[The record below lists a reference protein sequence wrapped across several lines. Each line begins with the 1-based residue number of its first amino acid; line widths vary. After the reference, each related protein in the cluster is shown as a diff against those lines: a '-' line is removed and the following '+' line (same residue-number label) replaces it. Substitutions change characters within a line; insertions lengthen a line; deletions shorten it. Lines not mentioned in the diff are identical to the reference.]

1 MVLWLL
7 ERQGQSH
14 GIGAG
19 VSQWLWLA
27 RKASRSLGKEVSRLQ
42 WHDSFLLDYT
52 FLHLS
57 SFLPATSFLSSPF
70 FFSGD
75 VLHELLSILFLHG
88 FHVTKLEL
96 MVESSTT
103 SNYHP
108 FPAFLTSLALEED
121 GAESAFRA
129 EKDDRVE

>member
-1 MVLWLL
+1 MT
-7 ERQGQSH
+7 
-14 GIGAG
+14 
-19 VSQWLWLA
+19 
-27 RKASRSLGKEVSRLQ
+27 ASCLIIL
-42 WHDSFLLDYT
+42 SF
-52 FLHLS
+52 HLY
-57 SFLPATSFLSSPF
+57 SFLPATSFLGSPF

-88 FHVTKLEL
+88 FHVTKLES
-96 MVESSTT
+96 MVGSSTT

-108 FPAFLTSLALEED
+108 FPAFPISLALEED